1 MVKTYKHGYKKIT
14 YIKSFIY
21 NTKNIIRLKRCMYK
35 MIGHDVIVTGK
46 HGILVDEVTKE
57 EIIRIKKCGT
67 IMRQIDD
74 KQVIPAC
81 ASDKFEKIT
90 DIFEFRK

>member
-1 MVKTYKHGYKKIT
+1 
-14 YIKSFIY
+14 
-21 NTKNIIRLKRCMYK
+21 
-35 MIGHDVIVTGK
+35 
-46 HGILVDEVTKE
+46 
-57 EIIRIKKCGT
+57 
-67 IMRQIDD
+67 MRQIDD

>member
-1 MVKTYKHGYKKIT
+1 LTQRLLQQVVLVLDYIIQQIQVLLGYKRRN
-14 YIKSFIY
+14 Y
-21 NTKNIIRLKRCMYK
+21 KN
-35 MIGHDVIVTGK
+35 
-46 HGILVDEVTKE
+46 
-57 EIIRIKKCGT
+57 KKCGT
-67 IMRQIDD
+67 IMRQIED